1 MERLFGK
8 VAVITGGNA
17 GIGRA
22 TAKLFAAEGAKVA
35 IVDLKSDPSFGMTA
49 EEINREGGE
58 AISIPGDVTSVE
70 DCKNAFEQAV
80 AQFGKIDILV
90 NNAGVSDYFCQT
102 LKVTDAYWDRLVAI
116 NQTGVFYCCR
126 EALKYFVKQ
135 KYGTIVNVSAI
146 AGIQGNAGLPYSA
159 TKHAVIGITKNIAIQ
174 YAGTDIRCNAVC
186 PGATLTNMMNEDV
199 LMNKVDRE
207 MWDIVAKH
215 QCNDTDVPVMDP
227 IHQAK
232 VILFL
237 ASDDSY
243 AITGQAIISDR
254 GKFM

>member
-1 MERLFGK
+1 MGRLLGK

-17 GIGRA
+17 GIGQA
-22 TAKLFAAEGAKVA
+22 TAKLFAAEGAKVV
-35 IVDLKSDPSFGMTA
+35 IMDLRRDDSFADVA
-49 EEINREGGE
+49 EEITRAGGE
-58 AISIPGDVTSVE
+58 AIAIPGDVTSSD
-70 DCKNAFEQAV
+70 DCRNVFEQAV
-80 AQFGKIDILV
+80 KLFGKVDILI
-90 NNAGVSDYFCQT
+90 NNAGVSDYFCQA
-102 LKVTDAYWDRLVAI
+102 LKVTDEYWQKLVAI
-116 NQTGVFYCCR
+116 NQTGVFHCCR
-126 EALKYFVKQ
+126 EALKYFTKQ
-135 KYGTIVNVSAI
+135 NYGTIVNVSAI

-159 TKHAVIGITKNIAIQ
+159 TKHAVVGITKNIAIQ

-186 PGATLTNMMNEDV
+186 PGATLTNMMNQDV
-199 LMNKVDRE
+199 LLNQVDHE
-207 MWDIVAKH
+207 MWNIVAKH
-215 QCNDTDVPVMDP
+215 QCNDTDIPVMDP